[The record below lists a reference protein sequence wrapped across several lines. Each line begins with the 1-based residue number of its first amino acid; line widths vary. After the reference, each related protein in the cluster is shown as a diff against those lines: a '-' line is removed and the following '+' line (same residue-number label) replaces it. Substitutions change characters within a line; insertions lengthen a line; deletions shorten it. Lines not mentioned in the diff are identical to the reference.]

1 MTTGLRSQRV
11 LVDGQLTPATV
22 RFEDGVITA
31 ITPHDDASI
40 GVLDVGDQVVMPGL
54 VDTHVHINEP
64 GRTQWEGFATATKAA
79 AAGGVTTV
87 VDMPLN
93 CIPATTTAAA
103 LSEKLLHAA
112 PNAWVDLAYWGGII
126 PGSEKHLREL
136 AAAGIVGAK
145 CFLIDSGVEEF
156 PAVTLDQLRPNAQI
170 MAELKIPLL
179 AHAELDLGAPEGG
192 DPRKYATFLAS
203 RPPAWE
209 VAAINALIALSRDTG
224 VAVHIVHLSA
234 AEALPIIA
242 AAKSEGLPITAETCP
257 HYLTLTAESVPDGET
272 SFKCCPPIRGEA
284 NQEALW
290 AGLADG
296 TIDMITSDHSPC
308 TPHLKLL
315 ERGDFMAAWGGIS
328 SLQLG
333 LGGIYTAAIQRGH
346 SIAQISNWMSLQPAK
361 LAGLADRKG
370 HLSVGADADF
380 VVWSPEKVYQVTPEM
395 LKQRHTITP
404 YNGTSLFGVVHQTWL
419 RGTVVFKNGS
429 IEGIPSGRAIL
440 GRSS

>member
-1 MTTGLRSQRV
+1 MKISSATYCRMCFCTT
-11 LVDGQLTPATV
+11 
-22 RFEDGVITA
+22 
-31 ITPHDDASI
+31 
-40 GVLDVGDQVVMPGL
+40 
-54 VDTHVHINEP
+54 
-64 GRTQWEGFATATKAA
+64 
-79 AAGGVTTV
+79 
-87 VDMPLN
+87 
-93 CIPATTTAAA
+93 
-103 LSEKLLHAA
+103 
-112 PNAWVDLAYWGGII
+112 
-126 PGSEKHLREL
+126 
-136 AAAGIVGAK
+136 K

-156 PAVTLDQLRPNAQI
+156 PAVTLDQLRPSAII
-170 MAELKIPLL
+170 MAELGLPLL

-203 RPPAWE
+203 RPSTWE
-209 VAAINALIALSRDTG
+209 VAAINALVELSRDTG
-224 VAVHIVHLSA
+224 VAIHIVHLSA
-234 AEALPIIA
+234 AEALPVIA
-242 AAKSEGLPITAETCP
+242 AAKAEGLAITVETCP

-290 AGLADG
+290 AALADG

-308 TPHLKLL
+308 TPNLKLL

-333 LGGIYTAAIQRGH
+333 LGGIYTAATQRGH
-346 SIAQISNWMSLQPAK
+346 SVAQISNWMSLQPAK
-361 LAGLADRKG
+361 LAGLGHRKG

-380 VVWSPEKVYQVTPEM
+380 VIWSPEKAYQVTPEM

-419 RGTVVFKNGS
+419 RGEVVFINGS
-429 IEGIPSGRAIL
+429 IEPIPSGRAIL